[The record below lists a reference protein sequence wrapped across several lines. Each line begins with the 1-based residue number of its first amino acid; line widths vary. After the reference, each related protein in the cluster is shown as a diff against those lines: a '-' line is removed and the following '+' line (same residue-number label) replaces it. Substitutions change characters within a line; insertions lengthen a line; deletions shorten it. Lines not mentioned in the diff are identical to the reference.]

1 MRCLL
6 IKKLHVIYVLIIFC
20 ITSYNFQTFA
30 NSAKYFKLSSTG
42 PSKSTLS
49 NEKAMQSDIL
59 RTQKKYDKAIAD
71 LPLVSKAEIRR
82 GKSVIPID
90 LKNLAEHKKI
100 KDKDLIVLGPGRYED
115 VIVTDAKDITI
126 EGQGKNE
133 TVLGSRLI
141 NGKGL
146 DYKLNNPLFAKL
158 TLIYPFFVN
167 VTDKAYGCTYYFAE
181 SRIVGGNVANTKSK
195 PASIIIYL
203 SEIINLYS
211 NHSYASTIVTG
222 EYSYVET
229 FSKVGRGQIEKLRFF
244 DDGPITT
251 YFYNYDKMNKWS
263 TSKDYQTAK
272 KNFQK
277 TQFAPL
283 NQEGLQAAFSLL
295 QGKVKNRGKTPEVD
309 LMFNYFT
316 RAHGFKLDDK
326 QNEVYNKLAVL
337 AKEANAKKRYLTASL
352 AAGLALYEMELSK
365 EGKALEKLY
374 REYLMN
380 AANTYSC
387 DRDRDDKAYDF
398 NRVMEKIYPIL
409 NLDADKSDCKLNYVV
424 NYEKQEATRQNTGFY
439 TTPIYTEDPQQVRRR
454 NALARAANEAR
465 ENLWKAKGALAV
477 DRLSQAGKN
486 ASQSLSRSG
495 QVGNTTYL
503 VYGKGNFSTK
513 EDPLLKY
520 NKTQAEQRLSEIQK
534 AGVGTGA
541 PMMQVTDYKKT
552 NTYIARNTL
561 DYEATLKADFGGGKK
576 VLVKGP
582 MSRMIDSRSCKEG
595 FGVYA
600 TDSTKCGSLE
610 TDMYPYR
617 RSYIQKEILPY
628 FEEAF
633 FENRIQTI
641 IQSAKTI
648 AEQNTD
654 EDLLESYLLSLGLN
668 LDVDVIKFEALTE
681 KLLGKKVNFAWA
693 KALMFKDK
701 KS

>member
-1 MRCLL
+1 M
-6 IKKLHVIYVLIIFC
+6 
-20 ITSYNFQTFA
+20 
-30 NSAKYFKLSSTG
+30 SSIG
-42 PSKSTLS
+42 PSKSVLS

-59 RTQKKYDKAIAD
+59 RTQKKYDKAVAD

-82 GKSVIPID
+82 GKAVIPID
-90 LKNLAEHKKI
+90 LKNLTDHKKI

-146 DYKLNNPLFAKL
+146 DHKLNNPLFAKL

-167 VTDKAYGCTYYFAE
+167 VTDKSYGSTYFFAE
-181 SRIVGGNVANTKSK
+181 TRIVGGNVANSKSK
-195 PASIIIYL
+195 PAHTIIYL
-203 SEIINLYS
+203 SEVINLYS
-211 NHSYASTIVTG
+211 NHSNASTIVTG

-229 FSKVGRGQIEKLRFF
+229 FNKAGRGKIEKLRFF
-244 DDGPITT
+244 DDGPIRT
-251 YFYNYDKMNKWS
+251 YHYNYDKMKKWS
-263 TSKDYQTAK
+263 NSENYLIAK
-272 KNFQK
+272 KSFQK

-283 NQEGLQAAFSLL
+283 NQEGLQAVFGLL
-295 QGKVKNRGKTPEVD
+295 QEKVKNQGKTPDVD

-316 RAHGFKLDDK
+316 RAHGFKLDDQ
-326 QNEVYNKLAVL
+326 QNEVYNKLAEL
-337 AKEANAKKRYLTASL
+337 AKEANAKKRYLTAAL
-352 AAGLALYEMELSK
+352 AAGLALYEMELSE

-387 DRDRDDKAYDF
+387 DRDQDDKAYDF
-398 NRVMEKIYPIL
+398 NRVMEKMYPIL
-409 NLDADKSDCKLNYVV
+409 NLDANRSDCKLNYVV
-424 NYEKQEATRQNTGFY
+424 NYEKQEAVRQNTGFY
-439 TTPIYTEDPQQVRRR
+439 TTPIYTEDPEQVRRR
-454 NALARAANEAR
+454 NALTRAANEAR
-465 ENLWKAKGALAV
+465 ENLWKAKGALAA

-486 ASQSLSRSG
+486 ASRSLSRSG

-520 NKTQAEQRLSEIQK
+520 NKTQAERRLSEIQK
-534 AGVGTGA
+534 AGAGTGA

-561 DYEATLKADFGGGKK
+561 DYEATLKADFGAGKK

-582 MSRMIDSRSCKEG
+582 MSRMIESRSCKEG
-595 FGVYA
+595 FGVYV
-600 TDSTKCGSLE
+600 TDSAKCGNLE
-610 TDMYPYR
+610 TNMYTYR
-617 RSYIQKEILPY
+617 QSYIRKEILPY

-654 EDLLESYLLSLGLN
+654 EDQLESYLLSLGLN
-668 LDVDVIKFEALTE
+668 LDVDVNKFEALTE
-681 KLLGKKVNFAWA
+681 KLLGKKVKFAGP
-693 KALMFKDK
+693 
-701 KS
+701 